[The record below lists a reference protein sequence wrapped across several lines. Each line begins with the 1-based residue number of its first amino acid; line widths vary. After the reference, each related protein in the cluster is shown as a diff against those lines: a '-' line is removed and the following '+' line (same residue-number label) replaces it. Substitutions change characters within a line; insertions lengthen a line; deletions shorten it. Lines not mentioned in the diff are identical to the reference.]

1 MKAIVF
7 LADGFEECEGLI
19 TVDILRRAD
28 IETIMASAMEGL
40 MIDSSRHIKV
50 QADVMAADVDYDT
63 VDLIVLPGGRLGTEN
78 LGANDLVV
86 EKCKEF
92 AANGPVAE
100 SDKDFAVNGLE
111 GEKSIE
117 NTRGKCLAAICAAPS
132 LLAALGLLEGKQAT
146 CHPDFEGQM
155 PGATLTSKSF
165 VTDGN
170 ITTGQGLGATFDFAF
185 ELVRIL
191 VGQDTVDQIKKAIC
205 YRH

>member
-19 TVDILRRAD
+19 VVDILRRAGV
-28 IETIMASAMEGL
+28 ETLMASAMDGL
-40 MIDSSRHIKV
+40 LIDSSRHIKV
-50 QADVMAADVDYDT
+50 QADVMAAEVDYDP

-78 LGANDLVV
+78 LGANELVV
-86 EKCKEF
+86 AKCREF
-92 AANGPVAE
+92 AAA
-100 SDKDFAVNGLE
+100 SVN
-111 GEKSIE
+111 KH
-117 NTRGKCLAAICAAPS
+117 LAAICAAPS

-146 CHPDFEGQM
+146 CHPDFEGVM
-155 PGATLTSKSF
+155 TGAELTGKSF

-191 VGQDTVDQIKKAIC
+191 VGEETVEQIKRAIC